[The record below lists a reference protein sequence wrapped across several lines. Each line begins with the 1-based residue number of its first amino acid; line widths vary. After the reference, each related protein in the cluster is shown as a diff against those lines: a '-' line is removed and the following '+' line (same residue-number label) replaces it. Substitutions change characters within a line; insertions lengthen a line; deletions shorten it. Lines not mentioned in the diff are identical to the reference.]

1 MRIAVMVGLGMA
13 LAGSNALAQD
23 VAYDYA
29 KGTDFS
35 KLKTYSWVQGKGLND
50 ELNHKRIVAAVDAQ
64 LAAKGMIQAA
74 AGTTPDV
81 TVTYRVQFDKSIE
94 VTGYAS
100 GGPGWRFGGMR
111 TGTAR
116 SEEVL
121 SGSLA
126 VDMVDAKAGSI
137 VWRSVASKIV
147 DVKADPEK
155 REKNIAKA
163 AEKLFKNY
171 PPER

>member
-1 MRIAVMVGLGMA
+1 MRIAALVGLGMA
-13 LAGSNALAQD
+13 LAGSNAFGQD

-74 AGTTPDV
+74 AGSTPDV
-81 TVTYRVQFDKSIE
+81 TVSYRVEFDKSIE
-94 VTGYAS
+94 VTGFAS
-100 GGPGWRFGGMR
+100 GPGWRFGGMR

-116 SEEVL
+116 AEEVL

-126 VDMVDAKAGSI
+126 VDMVDPRAGSI

-155 REKNIAKA
+155 RDKNIAKA